1 MPYLLLLFEERL
13 LLLLPLA
20 LARSLCAR
28 LFWVLALPPLLAA
41 WARLD
46 LPEDDDLEE
55 EEEEELRDAIACS
68 LGRLNDRPSSLLR
81 PRCQSRQTFRASC
94 RFAQPLRV
102 GIALPAGDSPD
113 DDAGPGTAAIAR
125 LPNSPL
131 PYKCGTVRRPP

>member
-1 MPYLLLLFEERL
+1 LLLLLEERLL

-46 LPEDDDLEE
+46 FPEDDDLLE

-68 LGRLNDRPSSLLR
+68 LGRLNDRPSSCSGHAVNLGR
-81 PRCQSRQTFRASC
+81 PSTRTVGLHSRRA
-94 RFAQPLRV
+94 
-102 GIALPAGDSPD
+102 
-113 DDAGPGTAAIAR
+113 
-125 LPNSPL
+125 
-131 PYKCGTVRRPP
+131 